1 MRTWQPVLLTLVVLG
16 LADALVFGDPPK
28 SGEATVQAPKAE
40 RADENPKVI
49 AQPSDQPE
57 EPKEITNS
65 LGMRFVRIPKGTF
78 LMGSPSDDERA
89 EEDELQHQVTLSQDF
104 YMSTLEVTQEQ
115 YVRVMGKLPEGM
127 SNLPDKFKGA
137 KLPVVS
143 VAWSEARNFARRL
156 SDNAE
161 ESKYKRKYRLPTE
174 AQWEYACR
182 AGAETAFSFGDSDLH
197 IGEFAWY
204 VGNSADKIHEGGQK
218 KPNAF
223 GLYDMHGNVWE
234 WCSDW
239 YGDYP
244 STPLTDPQGPNSGAF
259 RVLRGGSCF
268 GVPLLVRCAYRGN
281 DTPEFRSDDLG
292 FRLVLE

>member
-1 MRTWQPVLLTLVVLG
+1 MLSARQKARHLCGVRFGSQFPVGTVDSVVYGCDISLLGSSDDLLGALAMRTWQPVLLTLVVLG

-115 YVRVMGKLPEGM
+115 YV
-127 SNLPDKFKGA
+127 
-137 KLPVVS
+137 
-143 VAWSEARNFARRL
+143 
-156 SDNAE
+156 
-161 ESKYKRKYRLPTE
+161 
-174 AQWEYACR
+174 
-182 AGAETAFSFGDSDLH
+182 
-197 IGEFAWY
+197 
-204 VGNSADKIHEGGQK
+204 
-218 KPNAF
+218 
-223 GLYDMHGNVWE
+223 
-234 WCSDW
+234 
-239 YGDYP
+239 
-244 STPLTDPQGPNSGAF
+244 
-259 RVLRGGSCF
+259 
-268 GVPLLVRCAYRGN
+268 
-281 DTPEFRSDDLG
+281 
-292 FRLVLE
+292 